1 MDGLSDSDFKDYY
14 ENKHAPLASSLLSLE
29 GYERNYLDSKINPL
43 LPSLGS
49 ISIFKYQSI
58 ESLNVIGKQMESEAG
73 DTLRDDEI
81 KFMDVSKNYFFLTQS
96 DQLTEQEFNKK
107 IFYSANNED
116 DLNLVGRANQLLHWL
131 KSNKHC
137 GYCGAVKNEDKKE
150 GALFCSCNNI
160 MTYPTISPCVLCL
173 IKKDDQILLARN
185 AMFPEGLFSVLAGFI
200 ETSETAEQTL
210 EREVEEEVGLK
221 VKNIKYFGSQ
231 SWPFPSQLMI
241 GYECEYA
248 SGEINVDGIE
258 IVEAKWFGIH
268 NLPNTPPSSTLSG
281 RLINSYI
288 SDRSKL

>member
-1 MDGLSDSDFKDYY
+1 MHFKRFFEYKPNNNNIFIIYKDGKVIYDLDQKTFMLDESF
-14 ENKHAPLASSLLSLE
+14 L
-29 GYERNYLDSKINPL
+29 NYGD
-43 LPSLGS
+43 
-49 ISIFKYQSI
+49 
-58 ESLNVIGKQMESEAG
+58 ES
-73 DTLRDDEI
+73 
-81 KFMDVSKNYFFLTQS
+81 
-96 DQLTEQEFNKK
+96 KK
-107 IFYSANNED
+107 IGIAVNGKSNIYAVDVTNTNFQLNEQGYISLVEYDLRQMMSMLNED

-131 KSNKHC
+131 RSNKHC
-137 GYCGAVKNEDKKE
+137 GYCGATKNPDKKE
-150 GALFCSCNNI
+150 DALFCSCNNI

-200 ETSETAEQTL
+200 ETSETAEQTI
-210 EREVEEEVGLK
+210 EREIKEEVGLE